1 MVQRGLKGGQLRL
14 LTKKEARDI
23 HLASLEVLEDVGM
36 RSPSEK
42 ILDVFRKAG
51 AEIDEKDRRV
61 RIPQHL
67 VEEALRKTPKEIVFC
82 GRNPKNDI
90 LLEDGRIYFGL
101 GGTPVPYIRDVET
114 GEIRRPTKKDMADAT
129 RVGDALPN
137 IKFLM
142 SIAGAF
148 DVPYQAE
155 YLHEFEVLFNN
166 TEKPILYSCPGTYA
180 AQKVLEM
187 ASTIVGGRDE
197 LRKRPILT
205 LYAETVTPLA
215 FSPTNEN
222 IIEFAK
228 AGVPF
233 TNGPMPMLGG
243 TAPMTLSGAG
253 VVSNSENL
261 ATLTLSQLVN
271 PHAPVIYTCWAAAMD
286 PVTSRC
292 SYGAPE
298 FALGTSVLDATMAHY
313 YGLPSYGFG
322 GCSDSKLPDSQ
333 AGAEVMMNAM
343 MAGLCGVNLIHDCGY
358 LAGGSIG
365 SIEMAVICDE
375 IIGMV
380 SRIVKG
386 IEVNDETLAVE
397 VIRAVGPEGHFMS
410 QKHTLKHLETE
421 LFFPKLFDRTSE
433 VTWAKAGKRDLRDV
447 AKEKAKKILKEH
459 FPERLPKDVE
469 RQLAQIVKDAEKELL
484 KKG

>member
-14 LTKKEARDI
+14 LTRKEARDI

-42 ILDVFRKAG
+42 ILSVFEEAG
-51 AEIDEKDRRV
+51 AEIDRKDRRV

-67 VEEALRKTPKEIVFC
+67 VEESLRKVPKEIVLC
-82 GRNPKNDI
+82 GRNSKHDI

-101 GGTPVPYIRDVET
+101 GGTPTPYIRDVET

-137 IKFLM
+137 LKFIM

-148 DVPYQAE
+148 DVSYQAE
-155 YLHEFEVLFNN
+155 YLHEFEALFNN

-187 ASTIVGGRDE
+187 ASTIVGGRDA

-205 LYAETVTPLA
+205 LYAETVSPLA

-233 TNGPMPMLGG
+233 TIGPIPMLGA
-243 TAPMTLSGAG
+243 TAPMTLSGAA
-253 VVSNSENL
+253 VVSNSESL
-261 ATLTLSQLVN
+261 AALTLSQLVN
-271 PHAPVIYTCWAAAMD
+271 PHAPVIYSCWATPMD
-286 PVTSRC
+286 PVTTRC

-298 FALGTSVLDATMAHY
+298 FALGTSVLDAAMAHY
-313 YGLPSYGFG
+313 YGLPSFGFG
-322 GCSDSKLPDSQ
+322 GCSDSKLPDAQ
-333 AGAEVMMNAM
+333 AGAEAMMTSL
-343 MAGLCGVNLIHDCGY
+343 MAGLCGVNLIHDHGY

-365 SIEMAVICDE
+365 SIEMAVICNE

-386 IEVNDETLAVE
+386 IEVNDETLAVD

-410 QKHTLKHLETE
+410 QKHTLKHLELE
-421 LFFPKLFDRTSE
+421 LFFPKLFDKTSE
-433 VTWAKAGKRDLRDV
+433 VTWAKAGKRDIRDV

-459 FPERLPKDVE
+459 FAEPLPKDVE
-469 RQLAQIVKDAEKELL
+469 RQLAQTVKEAEEELL
-484 KKG
+484 KRV

>member
-42 ILDVFRKAG
+42 ILRVFEEAG
-51 AEIDEKDRRV
+51 AEIDHKDRRV
-61 RIPQHL
+61 KIPQHL
-67 VEEALRKTPKEIVFC
+67 VEESLRKAPKEIVFC

-137 IKFLM
+137 IKFIM

-155 YLHEFEVLFNN
+155 YLHEFETLFNN

-197 LRKRPILT
+197 LRKKPILT

-215 FSPTNEN
+215 FSTTNEN

-271 PHAPVIYTCWAAAMD
+271 PHAPVIFTCWATAMD

-322 GCSDSKLPDSQ
+322 GCSDSKLPDAQ
-333 AGAEVMMNAM
+333 AGAEVMMNSM

-365 SIEMAVICDE
+365 SIEMAVICNE

-386 IEVNDETLAVE
+386 IEVNDETLAVD

-447 AKEKAKKILKEH
+447 AKENAKKILKEH
-459 FPERLPKDVE
+459 FPEPLPKDVE